1 MCFDIWPICPSL
13 FYSAVIILQI
23 LLVCDHN
30 SADSPVLWLR
40 LDPDMTLLRS
50 TFIEQPDYQWQ
61 YQLRHE
67 RDVTAQMEA
76 ISALERYPTPAS
88 RLALTD
94 TIENEQAYYKVRCR
108 AAHCLT
114 KVRVCCQYSK
124 GITSLHYLII
134 VRLFYH
140 FACVSKIG
148 YTIELLF
155 PPPTP
160 YFSEM
165 Q

>member
-1 MCFDIWPICPSL
+1 VPTFGIWPVCHSVL
-13 FYSAVIILQI
+13 YSAILI
-23 LLVCDHN
+23 LKTLLIFFFAN

-114 KVRVCCQYSK
+114 KVRVCCQHTVD
-124 GITSLHYLII
+124 ITED
-134 VRLFYH
+134 VQTLFLLDY
-140 FACVSKIG
+140 FINLLVSIRQDM
-148 YTIELLF
+148 IA
-155 PPPTP
+155 
-160 YFSEM
+160 
-165 Q
+165 

>member
-1 MCFDIWPICPSL
+1 MCPDIWPIHHSL
-13 FYSAVIILQI
+13 LCSTILILETLLII
-23 LLVCDHN
+23 VSTH
-30 SADSPVLWLR
+30 SADSPVLPLR

-114 KVRVCCQYSK
+114 KVRVYCQQTENIK
-124 GITSLHYLII
+124 G
-134 VRLFYH
+134 
-140 FACVSKIG
+140 FADFV
-148 YTIELLF
+148 LLYCF
-155 PPPTP
+155 IC
-160 YFSEM
+160 F
-165 Q
+165 

>member
-1 MCFDIWPICPSL
+1 
-13 FYSAVIILQI
+13 
-23 LLVCDHN
+23 
-30 SADSPVLWLR
+30 
-40 LDPDMTLLRS
+40 MTLLRS

-76 ISALERYPTPAS
+76 ISALERYPTPAT

-114 KVRVCCQYSK
+114 KVHIYCQHTK
-124 GITSLHYLII
+124 NITGDVQTLSYI
-134 VRLFYH
+134 VTFRLFYQ
-140 FACVSKIG
+140 FTCISKTEYNWLISYFFPFSPSSVSPRNV
-148 YTIELLF
+148 LD
-155 PPPTP
+155 
-160 YFSEM
+160 
-165 Q
+165 

>member
-1 MCFDIWPICPSL
+1 MRV
-13 FYSAVIILQI
+13 Y
-23 LLVCDHN
+23 DH

-76 ISALERYPTPAS
+76 ISALERYPTPAT

-94 TIENEQAYYKVRCR
+94 TIENEQSYYKVRCR

-114 KVRVCCQYSK
+114 KVRVYCQLLQA
-124 GITSLHYLII
+124 ITGCVYTLS
-134 VRLFYH
+134 H
-140 FACVSKIG
+140 FI
-148 YTIELLF
+148 T
-155 PPPTP
+155 
-160 YFSEM
+160 
-165 Q
+165 

>member
-1 MCFDIWPICPSL
+1 
-13 FYSAVIILQI
+13 
-23 LLVCDHN
+23 
-30 SADSPVLWLR
+30 
-40 LDPDMTLLRS
+40 MTLLRS

-76 ISALERYPTPAS
+76 ISALERYPTPAT

-114 KVRVCCQYSK
+114 KVCVHCQHTGDIK
-124 GITSLHYLII
+124 ENVQTSSLLHFLLVYL
-134 VRLFYH
+134 Y
-140 FACVSKIG
+140 
-148 YTIELLF
+148 
-155 PPPTP
+155 
-160 YFSEM
+160 

>member
-1 MCFDIWPICPSL
+1 MFCDCLDHDMTLIYYPN
-13 FYSAVIILQI
+13 SAMHVH
-23 LLVCDHN
+23 DH

-76 ISALERYPTPAS
+76 ISALERYPTPAT

-94 TIENEQAYYKVRCR
+94 TIENEQSYYKVRCR

-114 KVRVCCQYSK
+114 KVRVCCQHAEAITGHVCVCFITHYS
-124 GITSLHYLII
+124 LI
-134 VRLFYH
+134 
-140 FACVSKIG
+140 
-148 YTIELLF
+148 
-155 PPPTP
+155 
-160 YFSEM
+160 
-165 Q
+165 